1 MVEDRETIIQRVI
14 NFLYDALD
22 RFQDTVGELNASIA
36 SLMDGLKKAQGDLT
50 GTGLQRATIDRS
62 AVAAAITKGPQDS
75 AGSREKLIALLSGKG
90 IAPPRPAPA
99 APAAPPGAVGR
110 PPIPASAAPRAP
122 AMPPPSAMP
131 PRPPAAGPPAAMPP
145 RPPAAGPPAAMP
157 PRPPAA
163 GPPAAMPPRPPAAG
177 PPAAAP
183 AMAPPTLPMAGPP
196 RPAVP
201 APTAG
206 AAGPAGPVPAGGAPT
221 ISGLRDEMLK
231 ELKRLKSIMKGEK

>member
-145 RPPAAGPPAAMP
+145 RPPAAGPPAA
-157 PRPPAA
+157 
-163 GPPAAMPPRPPAAG
+163 
-177 PPAAAP
+177 AP